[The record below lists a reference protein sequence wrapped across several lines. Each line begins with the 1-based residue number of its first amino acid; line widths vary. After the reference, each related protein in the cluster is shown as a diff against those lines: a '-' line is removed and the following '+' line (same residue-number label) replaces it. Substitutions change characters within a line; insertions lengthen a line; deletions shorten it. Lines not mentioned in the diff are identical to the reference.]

1 MIKLLVCAAT
11 AMELEAVKP
20 LAEGAETLVTGAGS
34 PSTAFRLAGYFSR
47 QIPDL
52 AIQVGIAG
60 SFRPEIKTGQVVQ
73 VREDCFADLGA
84 QDRDGSFIP
93 LASLIREDFNP
104 FNAYWL
110 NPPERYKMEGV
121 LEVKAISVNRVNGRQ
136 EEIDEAIKQ
145 FHPDIETMEG
155 AAFFASCMVHRVP
168 CLQLRAISNRVEPRN
183 REAWDIPSALRQ
195 LHQNLARLLESL
207 G

>member
-1 MIKLLVCAAT
+1 MKKLLVCAAT

-20 LAEGAETLVTGAGS
+20 LAEGVETLITGAGS
-34 PSTAFRLAGYFSR
+34 PSTAFRLAGYFSK

-60 SFRPEIKTGQVVQ
+60 AFHPEIRNGQVVQ

-93 LASLIREDFNP
+93 LASLIREDINP

-110 NPPERYKMEGV
+110 IPTERYKMSGV
-121 LEVKAISVNRVNGRQ
+121 LEVRAITVNRVNGRQ
-136 EEIDEAIKQ
+136 EEIDEVKKLY
-145 FHPDIETMEG
+145 HPDIETMEG
-155 AAFFASCMVHRVP
+155 AAFFASCMVYRVP

-183 REAWDIPSALRQ
+183 REAWDIPSALQQLRQ
-195 LHQNLARLLESL
+195 ALTLLQESL